1 MSGYEGKCLP
11 IESLPPCYLS
21 FGAWSIVL
29 NYGQNVPKMH
39 HFSSLNA
46 DWDVH
51 ICTCTLEG
59 ERWSRYHGFTAQV
72 QCGGELLISG
82 NQSSEP
88 GPPQQVGDRIA
99 VGASLVPAPEQ
110 LRVVVTPTQQRRR
123 RRGAARTCRG
133 EAWHWG
139 GSGPEWECWQ
149 SRSSLESLP
158 LLPGLQVEVVPGL
171 QAWRVGATSRVWRQV
186 NWTTPRSCCCSYCRA
201 ASHSQRHLALAVRES
216 RARCDPEWGLRRC
229 DGVTVW
235 RVSVSDRSA
244 RDTLTDWLTDTS

>member
-1 MSGYEGKCLP
+1 
-11 IESLPPCYLS
+11 
-21 FGAWSIVL
+21 
-29 NYGQNVPKMH
+29 MH

-82 NQSSEP
+82 YQPSEP

-139 GSGPEWECWQ
+139 GSGPEWEGWQ
-149 SRSSLESLP
+149 PRSSLERLP

-216 RARCDPEWGLRRC
+216 RTRCDPEWGLRRC
-229 DGVTVW
+229 DGVTGVCV
-235 RVSVSDRSA
+235 RPLSSGHS
-244 RDTLTDWLTDTS
+244 DWLTDWHFLTLSPVSTVPSA